1 MTEEILIKFLLKE
14 TSEEESITVQKWLDE
29 ATSNRAQFNQL
40 EKIWTASKTLSS
52 TSNIDEEQAW
62 IRFKASANSNVK
74 SYATGASR
82 SDEAIIRPMRQSFKW
97 LKIAAILVLVAGA
110 WMMYNVFGPANYTD
124 LAASNKVITEHLPDG
139 SEVTLNK
146 NSQISYATEFKD
158 DRSVRLKKGDVFFS
172 VAHDKSRP
180 FVIEVNKVSVTVV
193 GTSFN
198 VKHLKGETEVIV
210 ETGIVKVSIGK
221 EVVELHKG
229 EKVLIKEASPKL
241 IKEQNTDQLYSY
253 YRSGEFVFSKTPL
266 WKVAEILNEAYDA
279 QIVIQDASIANETLN
294 TTLKEATS
302 LDKNLEIITGTI
314 QNLKI
319 DSNDGQIVL
328 SKIK

>member
-14 TSEEESITVQKWLDE
+14 TSEEESIAVQKWLNE
-29 ATSNRAQFNQL
+29 ATSNRAQFTQL
-40 EKIWTASKTLSS
+40 EKIWIASKSLSS
-52 TSNIDEEQAW
+52 TSNVDEEQAW
-62 IRFKASANSNVK
+62 IKFKAR
-74 SYATGASR
+74 AS
-82 SDEAIIRPMRQSFKW
+82 STETSSTHEAIVLPIKQPFGW
-97 LKIAAILVLVAGA
+97 LKIAAALVLVAGA

-124 LAASNKVITEHLPDG
+124 LTASNKVITEHLPDG

-146 NSQISYATEFKD
+146 NSQISYATDFKE
-158 DRSVRLKKGDVFFS
+158 DRSVKLKKGDVFFN

-198 VKHLKGETEVIV
+198 VKHLKGETEIIV
-210 ETGIVKVSIGK
+210 ETGIVKVGTGK

-229 EKVLIKEASPKL
+229 EKVVIKEASPKL
-241 IKEQNTDQLYSY
+241 TKEQNTDQLYTY

-279 QIVIQDASIANETLN
+279 QIVIQDSSIANETLN
-294 TTLKEATS
+294 TTLKEATP
-302 LDKNLEIITGTI
+302 LDNNLKLITQTM

-319 DSNDGQIVL
+319 DRNDGQIVL

>member
-14 TSEEESITVQKWLDE
+14 TSEEESIAVQKWLEE
-29 ATSNRAQFNQL
+29 ATSNRVQYTHL
-40 EKIWTASKTLSS
+40 EKIWAASKSLSS

-62 IRFKASANSNVK
+62 TKFKAR
-74 SYATGASR
+74 ASGTET
-82 SDEAIIRPMRQSFKW
+82 SSSHEAIVRPIKQSFGW
-97 LKIAAILVLVAGA
+97 LKIAAVLVLVAGA
-110 WMMYNVFGPANYTD
+110 WMTYNVFGPANYTD
-124 LAASNKVITEHLPDG
+124 LTASNKVITEHLPDG

-146 NSQISYATEFKD
+146 NSQISYATDFKE
-158 DRSVRLKKGDVFFS
+158 DRSVKLKKGDVFFN

-210 ETGIVKVSIGK
+210 ETGIVKVSTGK
-221 EVVELHKG
+221 EVVELRKG
-229 EKVLIKEASPKL
+229 EKVLIKETSPKL
-241 IKEQNTDQLYSY
+241 IKEQNTDQLYNY

-294 TTLKEATS
+294 TTLKEITP
-302 LDKNLEIITGTI
+302 LDKNLEIITGTM

-319 DSNDGQIVL
+319 DRNDGQIVL

>member
-14 TSEEESITVQKWLDE
+14 TSEEESIAVQKWLDE
-29 ATSNRAQFNQL
+29 ATSNRAQFTQL
-40 EKIWTASKTLSS
+40 EKIWTTSKSLNS
-52 TSNIDEEQAW
+52 TSNVNEEQAW
-62 IRFKASANSNVK
+62 IKFKARAASN
-74 SYATGASR
+74 TGTS
-82 SDEAIIRPMRQSFKW
+82 STHEAIVRPIKQSFGW
-97 LKIAAILVLVAGA
+97 LKIAAVLALVTGA
-110 WMMYNVFGPANYTD
+110 WMMYNVFGHANYTD
-124 LAASNKVITEHLPDG
+124 LVASNKVITEHLPDG
-139 SEVTLNK
+139 SEVTLNR
-146 NSQISYATEFKD
+146 NSQISYATDFKE
-158 DRSVRLKKGDVFFS
+158 DRSVKLKKGDVFFN
-172 VAHDKSRP
+172 VAHDKSKP

-210 ETGIVKVSIGK
+210 ETGIVKVSTGK

-279 QIVIQDASIANETLN
+279 QIVILDASIANETLN
-294 TTLKEATS
+294 TTLKEATP
-302 LDKNLEIITGTI
+302 LDNNLKIITQTM

-319 DSNDGQIVL
+319 DRNDGQIVL